1 MCFLLKE
8 EFVDSSFGINVFT
21 CSSDNSFSIELKND
35 TLDCIYNIVKID
47 SIVIHATITTC
58 NSLHVSTEKLAES
71 LSIDFS

>member
-1 MCFLLKE
+1 M
-8 EFVDSSFGINVFT
+8 DSSFGINVFT
-21 CSSDNSFSIELKND
+21 CSWTILSSIELKND

-47 SIVIHATITTC
+47 SFVIHATITTC